1 MVNGKADYK
10 PKVSG
15 MKPPEYHYVYLEVAP
30 RKIGG
35 EQGGV
40 LKLNSGGNVTVDY
53 YTNGKYVGPTKFS
66 GEKAFL
72 LANHID
78 NYYYCLVD
86 KKDNHAEFYQGAEAA
101 FSRSNFSIEI
111 GESKASG
118 KIPRIRTTQR
128 QIDDKCV
135 PYVELIMSGSNV
147 TGFIWRFVSP
157 SDPSVPLKKQKA
169 SDVSEVR
176 RARIRGVD
184 GKDIYDEA
192 LNLKFTDGNEM
203 AGSVT
208 LPSPVDVSKINDV
221 RIFFDYG
228 DNHEDNV
235 YTGYA
240 WRFLTKGRK

>member
-1 MVNGKADYK
+1 MVNGKTDYK

-15 MKPPEYHYVYLEVAP
+15 MTPPEYHYVYLEVAP

-40 LKLNSGGNVTVDY
+40 LKLNSSENVTVGY
-53 YTNGKYVGPTKFS
+53 NASGKYFGFTKFS

-72 LANHID
+72 LANHRD
-78 NYYYCLVD
+78 NSYYCLVD
-86 KKDNHAEFYQGAEAA
+86 EKDNHAEFYQGAETA
-101 FSRSNFSIEI
+101 FARSNFSIEI
-111 GESKASG
+111 GASKASG

-135 PYVELIMSGSNV
+135 PYVELIKSGSNV

-169 SDVSEVR
+169 SDVSEAR
-176 RARIRGVD
+176 RAVIRGVD
-184 GKDIYDEA
+184 GKNIYNEA
-192 LNLKFTDGNEM
+192 LNIKFADGDEM

-221 RIFFDYG
+221 RIIFYYG
-228 DNHEDNV
+228 DNNEDSARI
-235 YTGYA
+235 GYA